1 MTLFDI
7 LITSDNNEEDD
18 ISIRKD
24 ITIEKIINCI
34 NENMGVIFYTINYWL
49 NPDKCKK
56 EKKVRI
62 NVYFYFFILIY
73 S

>member
-34 NENMGVIFYTINYWL
+34 NENMCVI
-49 NPDKCKK
+49 C
-56 EKKVRI
+56 
-62 NVYFYFFILIY
+62 ILLIID
-73 S
+73 

>member
-24 ITIEKIINCI
+24 MTIEKIIN
-34 NENMGVIFYTINYWL
+34 L
-49 NPDKCKK
+49 H
-56 EKKVRI
+56 
-62 NVYFYFFILIY
+62 
-73 S
+73 